1 MKKGSRLIVVDDV
14 TYRWR
19 VRGKPTYCQG
29 LGWSPLTY
37 AVELAANPG
46 TMLVI
51 KTSRPHLSNWLSL
64 PSKPILPAEV
74 ATSIRTA
81 RSRGWAPDDT
91 GTPFI
96 LDLPELEEIGLFL
109 LDASHPA
116 ITRPPA
122 PLTPTGTRKS
132 PFA

>member
-1 MKKGSRLIVVDDV
+1 MTLMKKGSRLIVVDDV

-19 VRGKPTYCQG
+19 VLGKPTYCQG

-37 AVELAANPG
+37 AVELAADPG
-46 TMLVI
+46 TTLVV
-51 KTSRPHLSNWLSL
+51 KTSRPHLSNRLGL

-81 RSRGWAPDDT
+81 SRGWAPDDT

-96 LDLPELEEIGLFL
+96 LDLPELEEIDNLNEKTRRQV
-109 LDASHPA
+109 SE
-116 ITRPPA
+116 TRP
-122 PLTPTGTRKS
+122 
-132 PFA
+132 